1 MLLSTYIFL
10 CCIYSTSS
18 SISEVCLPQQ
28 TAGAV
33 VRHCF
38 VCDIQKIPRVIA
50 TLQATCLLQE
60 LELLATNI
68 LCVTGVQ
75 VDYAPLVWLMKICK
89 QTNRFLIGTS
99 PLTSPKVAMWS
110 SVLQMLR
117 SLSHLCLT
125 LGRLGVTLLRSKAF
139 NMGPIVA
146 DLSNWNQWKCSLTRV
161 CFSELLVEFF
171 SWSNST

>member
-1 MLLSTYIFL
+1 MLLSTSIFL

-75 VDYAPLVWLMKICK
+75 VDSAPLLWLMKICK
-89 QTNRFLIGTS
+89 ETNRFLIGTS
-99 PLTSPKVAMWS
+99 PLTSPQSGDVEQCASDAEKPFTSMFNFS
-110 SVLQMLR
+110 
-117 SLSHLCLT
+117 
-125 LGRLGVTLLRSKAF
+125 LGVTLLRSKAF

>member
-1 MLLSTYIFL
+1 MLLSTSIFL

-68 LCVTGVQ
+68 LCVTGVH
-75 VDYAPLVWLMKICK
+75 VDHAPLLWLMKICK
-89 QTNRFLIGTS
+89 ETNRFLIGTS
-99 PLTSPKVAMWS
+99 PLTSPQSGDVEQCASDAEKPFTSMFNFS
-110 SVLQMLR
+110 
-117 SLSHLCLT
+117 
-125 LGRLGVTLLRSKAF
+125 LGVTLLRSKAF
-139 NMGPIVA
+139 NMGLIVA
-146 DLSNWNQWKCSLTRV
+146 DLSNWNYWKCSLTRV

>member
-1 MLLSTYIFL
+1 MLLSTSIFL

-75 VDYAPLVWLMKICK
+75 VDSAPLLWLMKICK
-89 QTNRFLIGTS
+89 ETNRFLIGTS
-99 PLTSPKVAMWS
+99 PLTSPQSGDVEQCASDAEKPFTSMFNFS
-110 SVLQMLR
+110 
-117 SLSHLCLT
+117 
-125 LGRLGVTLLRSKAF
+125 LGVTLLRSKAF
-139 NMGPIVA
+139 NMGLIVA
-146 DLSNWNQWKCSLTRV
+146 DLSNWNYWKCSLTRV